1 MSGTSQTLRAR
12 IEELADT
19 IRRVRRVLPEQYDY
33 LAEALEGHATTL
45 YWWHTPTAAE
55 RYRALV
61 NEGLDEEQAVRVA
74 REAVDREQ
82 SALERRLR

>member
-1 MSGTSQTLRAR
+1 MTALRAK

-19 IRRVRRVLPEQYDY
+19 IRRIRRVLPEQYDY
-33 LAEALEGHATTL
+33 LAEALEGHATVL

-55 RYRALV
+55 RYRAFV
-61 NEGLDEEQAVRVA
+61 NDGLDEEQAVRVA
-74 REAVDREQ
+74 LEQVDREQ

>member
-1 MSGTSQTLRAR
+1 MRAR

-45 YWWHTPTAAE
+45 YWWHTPTAAD

-61 NEGLDEEQAVRVA
+61 NEGLSDEEAVQAA
-74 REAVDREQ
+74 LKAVDREQ

>member
-1 MSGTSQTLRAR
+1 MRAR

-33 LAEALEGHATTL
+33 LAEALEGHATVL

-55 RYRALV
+55 RYKALV
-61 NEGLDEEQAVRVA
+61 NDGLDDEQAVRVA
-74 REAVDREQ
+74 LEAVDREQ